1 MLSNDIF
8 YFLIPKVL
16 IIYHFY
22 HPPPEFYSWLTWHDG
37 ENVNAWPSILIYKLW
52 WLQSIFTGAPP
63 EPIKCRFRRYFFG
76 LFQHFSCISLL
87 SYRRKLLSI
96 LPRRYFFGLF
106 QHFPQITVPSY
117 RRKLLNLLPRRYFFG
132 LFHLFSWITVPSH
145 RRKLLNLRPRR
156 YSIAMFQYICKKKTG
171 AVISGCSCVLFL
183 NIYS

>member
-22 HPPPEFYSWLTWHDG
+22 HLPPEFYSWLTWHDG

-76 LFQHFSCISLL
+76 LFRHFSWISLL
-87 SYRRKLLSI
+87 SHRRILRNSLS
-96 LPRRYFFGLF
+96 R
-106 QHFPQITVPSY
+106 Q
-117 RRKLLNLLPRRYFFG
+117 YFFG
-132 LFHLFSWITVPSH
+132 LFHLFSQITVPSH

-156 YSIAMFQYICKKKTG
+156 YSIVMFQYICKKKTG
-171 AVISGCSCVLFL
+171 AVISDCSRMLFL